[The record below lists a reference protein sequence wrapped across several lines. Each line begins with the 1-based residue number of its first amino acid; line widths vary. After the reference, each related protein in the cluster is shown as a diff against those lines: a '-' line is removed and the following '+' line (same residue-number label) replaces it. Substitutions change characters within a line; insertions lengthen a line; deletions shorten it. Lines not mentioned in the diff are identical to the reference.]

1 MTVLLRSA
9 TSAEACSLM
18 LRGQL
23 VFSKYQESLTLFV
36 MRNWETSLSLLG
48 LNIWLIRKLA

>member
-1 MTVLLRSA
+1 MWADYFMHDDLSF
-9 TSAEACSLM
+9 
-18 LRGQL
+18 
-23 VFSKYQESLTLFV
+23 VFAQYQESLMLFV